1 MKEILMLTILKLINH
16 NLLEEINEKI
26 NKKGQRKIYTNE
38 NNCIKSKLK
47 TNINKYYMDVNAT
60 WESGKKKYKKFFQTN
75 WRYTRWEH
83 YILSNKMNF

>member
-1 MKEILMLTILKLINH
+1 MLTILKLINH
-16 NLLEEINEKI
+16 NLLEEIKEKI

-60 WESGKKKYKKFFQTN
+60 WESGKKNIKNSSKQIEGIPDENITY
-75 WRYTRWEH
+75 
-83 YILSNKMNF
+83 